1 MFQIIWA
8 FALASTLLVADDIEP
23 LKMALQ
29 KQANHESVEVTFR
42 QTKKSP
48 ALADEIK
55 TMGKLWLIPG
65 KSFRWELGQPAK
77 QTVIF
82 NGGDVLVLN
91 EKDQSAQR
99 FSPDH
104 KTVKPL
110 FLTLGMGEDA
120 SFEGLSKL
128 FSIRGTNQENGR
140 FVATFSPKP
149 RSIRKVIK
157 TLLMQVNLD
166 TSFLERVGWVQQDGT
181 EAMTE
186 FFKPTLNEGIPS
198 TTFEVDEARYTWKSE

>member
-1 MFQIIWA
+1 MLRIVLTL
-8 FALASTLLVADDIEP
+8 ALAPALAVADEIQP

-29 KQANHESVEVTFR
+29 KQANHESVEVAFR

-48 ALADEIK
+48 ALAEEIK

-65 KSFRWELGQPAK
+65 KSFRWELGQPAMK
-77 QTVIF
+77 TVVF

-91 EKDQSAQR
+91 EKEKSAQR

-157 TLLMQVNLD
+157 SLLMQVNLN

-186 FFKPTLNEGIPS
+186 FFKPTLNEGIPAK
-198 TTFEVDEARYTWKSE
+198 TFEIDEARYTWKSE